1 MEQERSQ
8 MNPKDQ
14 WDLSTLYENDEAFE
28 QDLARMDADTDAVV
42 ALRGSFVMRRR
53 SQSFIRQ

>member
-28 QDLARMDADTDAVV
+28 QDLARMDADTNAVV
-42 ALRGSFVMRRR
+42 AF
-53 SQSFIRQ
+53 